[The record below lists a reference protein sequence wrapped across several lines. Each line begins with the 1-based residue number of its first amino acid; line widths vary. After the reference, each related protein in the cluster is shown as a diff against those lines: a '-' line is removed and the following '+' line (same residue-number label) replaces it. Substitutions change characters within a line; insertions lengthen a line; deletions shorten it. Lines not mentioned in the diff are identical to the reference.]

1 MGVKITGTFLGG
13 LNTSMTHELSHVKI
27 MTDPPLDNGGEGKSF
42 SPTDLLA
49 TAAGSCVMTIMAIYA
64 KKNGINLAGMSC
76 DIEKH
81 MAPVPPR
88 RVSALDINIFMPKKL
103 TDDQRRVLE
112 EVGNSCPVLLSLSPD
127 VKLNKKYIYNV

>member
-1 MGVKITGTFLGG
+1 MGVKISGKFLGG
-13 LNTSMTHELSHVKI
+13 LNTSMTHELSQASI
-27 MTDPPLDNGGEGKSF
+27 MTDPPLDNNGEGKSF

-64 KKNGINLAGMSC
+64 KKNAIDLGGMAC
-76 DIEKH
+76 DVEKH
-81 MAPVPPR
+81 MSSAPPR
-88 RVSALDINIFMPKKL
+88 RVASLDINVFMPKNL
-103 TDDQRRVLE
+103 SIEQRRILE

>member
-13 LNTSMTHELSHVKI
+13 LNTSMTHELSQVKI

-64 KKNGINLAGMSC
+64 KKNGIDLRGMSC
-76 DIEKH
+76 DVEKH
-81 MAPVPPR
+81 MAASPSR
-88 RVSALDINIFMPKKL
+88 RVSALDINIFMPKTL
-103 TDDQRRVLE
+103 TADQRRVLE

>member
-1 MGVKITGTFLGG
+1 MGVKISGTFLGG
-13 LNTSMTHELSHVKI
+13 LNTSMTHELSQVKI
-27 MTDPPLDNGGEGKSF
+27 LTDPPLDNGGVGKSF

-64 KKNGINLAGMSC
+64 KRNGIDLRGMSC
-76 DIEKH
+76 QVEKH
-81 MAPVPPR
+81 MAASPLR
-88 RVSALDINIFMPKKL
+88 RVSALDINVSMPNIL
-103 TDDQRRVLE
+103 TVDQRRVLE

>member
-13 LNTSMTHELSHVKI
+13 LNTSMTHELSQVKI
-27 MTDPPLDNGGEGKSF
+27 MTDPPLDNGGDGKSF

-64 KKNGINLAGMSC
+64 KKNGIDLGGMCC
-76 DIEKH
+76 DVEKH
-81 MAPVPPR
+81 MAISPPR
-88 RVSALDINIFMPKKL
+88 RVSALDINVFMPKAL
-103 TDDQRRVLE
+103 TADQRRVLE